1 MAGCSW
7 EIFEGTG
14 KIKEFE
20 QKETKEVSG
29 MAALKVRTGDSARPR
44 IIILER
50 LGEEKFEETVMVSS
64 FS

>member
-20 QKETKEVSG
+20 KKETREVSG
-29 MAALKVRTGDSARPR
+29 MVALKVWTNDSARSG
-44 IIILER
+44 IIILEI
-50 LGEEKFEETVMVSS
+50 LGEENFEETVMVSS
-64 FS
+64 FP